1 MERNDLELAYIAELR
16 DALAAE
22 SVTTIDFDRLAL
34 WLTELGAALPGLY
47 RAREEAAAMREDYTT
62 RIVGMLK
69 AIAIAEKGKPSL
81 DDALD
86 IIDHLPDKSATEL
99 IGYYRRAQARFRDTF
114 PTSFGMITPRRAP
127 SQIDVPKN
135 KR

>member
-1 MERNDLELAYIAELR
+1 MEKNESELAYFAELR
-16 DALAAE
+16 DALSAE
-22 SVTTIDFDRLAL
+22 AVTIIDFDKLSV
-34 WLTELGAALPGLY
+34 WLTELGAVLPGLY

-69 AIAIAEKGKPSL
+69 AIAIAEKGMSSL

-99 IGYYRRAQARFRDTF
+99 IGYYRKAQARFRDTF

-127 SQIDVPKN
+127 FQITIPKH
-135 KR
+135 KW

>member
-16 DALAAE
+16 DTLAAE
-22 SVTTIDFDRLAL
+22 SVTTIDFDRLAA
-34 WLTELGAALPGLY
+34 WLAELGAALPGLY

-69 AIAIAEKGKPSL
+69 AIAIAEKGKSSL

-127 SQIDVPKN
+127 SQIEMPKN